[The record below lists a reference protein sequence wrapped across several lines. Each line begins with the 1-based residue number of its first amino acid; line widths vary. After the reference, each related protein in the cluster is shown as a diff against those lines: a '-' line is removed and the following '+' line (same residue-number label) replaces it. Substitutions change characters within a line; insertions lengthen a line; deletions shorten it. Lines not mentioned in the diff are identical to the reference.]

1 MKLFYFLVVFIPVVY
16 FSSPRAASKEISSS
30 TIVVQLGNKFDSL
43 LIGKWQVD
51 SSGKEMGGKVW
62 TMYPKL
68 DTTYWEFTKKKKL
81 NISGNI
87 SLTAPYTIVDSSI
100 VIDFE
105 KKIQTIYKIRSLTN
119 SKLVIATTASDFY
132 PQDETVTVLKKVK

>member
-1 MKLFYFLVVFIPVVY
+1 MKIFYLLLVFIPAIY
-16 FSSPRAASKEISSS
+16 FANTSATAKQISSVNS
-30 TIVVQLGNKFDSL
+30 ILRSGNNLDSL

-81 NISGNI
+81 NVTGNI
-87 SLTAPYTIVDSSI
+87 SLTVPYTIADSSI

-105 KKIQTIYKIRSLTN
+105 KKIKTIYKIRSLTN
-119 SKLVIATTASDFY
+119 SKLVIATTNSNFY
-132 PQDETVTVLKKVK
+132 PQDETVTLLKKVK